1 MVFTIFDIGV
11 YALALFVNI
20 VFCNRFVKAFQG
32 INALACT
39 LPVNFWFPIWRDYA
53 LLLGSGSC
61 ESRSLKHRLKYGKP
75 GTAMIIAL
83 GGAEEFKHMKEG
95 TMDLVL
101 KKRKGFI
108 KIALTTGVDLV
119 PVIGFGENEIFK
131 RITHPLFQPLH
142 KLFHFIFKSSAPLFM
157 GKTWFG
163 FPARHPLV
171 TVVGSAIR
179 VEKIQYPSKQ
189 QIDELHEKYMQSLQK
204 LYDDYKDIYH
214 TYRTQEMRF
223 VK

>member
-1 MVFTIFDIGV
+1 MLWLGCCSVNKRTLVRQLENGILLVLIPGGAVEALHAHPQTMVLKQRQG
-11 YALALFVNI
+11 
-20 VFCNRFVKAFQG
+20 FVK
-32 INALACT
+32 LARET
-39 LPVNFWFPIWRDYA
+39 SA
-53 LLLGSGSC
+53 
-61 ESRSLKHRLKYGKP
+61 K
-75 GTAMIIAL
+75 
-83 GGAEEFKHMKEG
+83 
-95 TMDLVL
+95 VL
-101 KKRKGFI
+101 
-108 KIALTTGVDLV
+108 

-163 FPARHPLV
+163 FPALHPLV